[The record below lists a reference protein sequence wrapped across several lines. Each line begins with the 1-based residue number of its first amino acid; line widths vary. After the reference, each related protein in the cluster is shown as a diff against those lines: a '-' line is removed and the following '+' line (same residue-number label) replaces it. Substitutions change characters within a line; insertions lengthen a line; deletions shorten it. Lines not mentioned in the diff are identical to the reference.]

1 MLEDGTVCL
10 PPGVTA
16 PKSRTRARPDQIRV
30 GGENILLRPFFS
42 LEGGHAS
49 LATRVPPTAHVS
61 QDFNN
66 RTQKGQG
73 PVVYNIVS
81 AKWFS
86 SWKEYSGFVLDD
98 PDPNQDKKGG
108 KNDPNEEAPNPGAIN
123 NEFLQDPTCPQAL
136 RKDIVENDDY
146 VFVPE
151 PVYKKLES
159 WYSGGPSFPRKLLTG
174 EETSI
179 ELYPHRFQ
187 ATASLQAAHPC
198 HQLT

>member
-1 MLEDGTVCL
+1 MGQCVSPQASRPRSRALE
-10 PPGVTA
+10 
-16 PKSRTRARPDQIRV
+16 RDQIKYEWEVRTYCC
-30 GGENILLRPFFS
+30 GRFFS

-49 LATRVPPTAHVS
+49 LATRVSPTAHVS

-151 PVYKKLES
+151 PVYEKLES

-174 EETSI
+174 EETSV
-179 ELYPHRFQ
+179 RSRAW
-187 ATASLQAAHPC
+187 AT
-198 HQLT
+198 